1 MFFWAT
7 EKEKR
12 RALSEFEIRFLPD
25 EEKCETKMEVQFAF
39 PLQRKTENENTI
51 WVSFSYAI
59 ENRLALRH
67 TDYCSIIVLV
77 FGSSSMYSPGHTSI
91 LAAKIVSLTFLSELR
106 TKTAIPIRSVQSVD
120 CIPGKKCRLVT
131 KCRLQIADR
140 VQMQTD
146 NLYCFSSDIWSHVLL
161 QLTERHASAFPRSS
175 FTIICTTVEY
185 SLPVSWSQSFLI

>member
-1 MFFWAT
+1 
-7 EKEKR
+7 
-12 RALSEFEIRFLPD
+12 
-25 EEKCETKMEVQFAF
+25 MEVQFAF
-39 PLQRKTENENTI
+39 PLQRKTKYENTI

-59 ENRLALRH
+59 ENRLALRY